1 MSVPEGDESTILSV
15 QRTRLASERTLMGW
29 IRTAISLI
37 SFGFTISKA
46 LEYVEADHLLRG
58 FRPQAP
64 MVLGLTLIVLALVA
78 LFFACVQHVVFV
90 RHLPATRTGRQG
102 WDLTLLMAASI
113 AILGLLLIINLAFN
127 VGPQ

>member
-1 MSVPEGDESTILSV
+1 MSVPETDASTILSV

-29 IRTAISLI
+29 IRTAVSLI

-46 LEYVEADHLLRG
+46 LEYAEADHLVPG
-58 FRPQAP
+58 VRPQAP
-64 MVLGLTLIVLALVA
+64 MVLGLTLIILALVA
-78 LFFACVQHVVFV
+78 LFFACIQHVLFV
-90 RHLPATRTGRQG
+90 RHLPATGTGRQV

-113 AILGLLLIINLAFN
+113 AILGLLIIINLTFN